1 MVRMGRT
8 VKIFDA
14 LRPPAIGPFRED
26 AFTSSARSER
36 TAAILGIA
44 LGISFFTCFATGI
57 YSHLAQHPPTWFHLS
72 ARPAGLYR
80 FTQGLHIATGL
91 ASIPLLFAK
100 LWTVFPKLF
109 AWPPFQGVASLLER
123 LSLLPLVGGAVF
135 MLFSGLAN
143 INLWYPW
150 PFNFPIAHY
159 WVAWITIGA
168 LVVHIGAK
176 ISTTRAAL
184 RRGGGDAAM
193 TAIETNPDAPV
204 VAPAN
209 GMSRR
214 QLLITA
220 FGISGLVT
228 LVTVGQTYAPL
239 RKLALLAPRRP
250 NTGPQGFPVNR
261 TARAAGVTATAR
273 SGDYRL
279 EVTGRVPKPVT
290 LNLDQIRAMPQHSA
304 ILPIACVEG
313 WSTTQD
319 WQGIRLRDLLA
330 HAGVHGSR
338 AVRIESLQQQRS
350 YRSSVVDAD
359 QVADPDTLLALRV
372 NGEMLELDHGYPLR
386 LIGPNRPG
394 VMQTKWI
401 ARVVVL

>member
-1 MVRMGRT
+1 MNTFER
-8 VKIFDA
+8 I
-14 LRPPAIGPFRED
+14 RPPAIGPFRD
-26 AFTSSARSER
+26 GAFTSPARSER

-44 LGISFFTCFATGI
+44 LGVSFFTCFATGL
-57 YSHLAQHPPTWFHLS
+57 YSHLAQHPPSWFHLS

-80 FTQGLHIATGL
+80 FTQGLHVATGI
-91 ASIPLLFAK
+91 ASIPLLLAK

-109 AWPPFQGVASLLER
+109 VWPPFHSVATVFER
-123 LSLLPLVGGAVF
+123 LSLLPLVGGS
-135 MLFSGLAN
+135 LFLLATGLAN

-184 RRGGGDAAM
+184 RPEPMPPFADAPGDAG
-193 TAIETNPDAPV
+193 T
-204 VAPAN
+204 

-214 QLLITA
+214 QLLTAA
-220 FGISGLVT
+220 FGTSALVT

-250 NTGPQGFPVNR
+250 DVGPQGFPVNR
-261 TARAAGVTATAR
+261 TARAAGVLTTAP
-273 SGDYRL
+273 SPDYRL
-279 EVTGRVPKPVT
+279 AITGRGVTPVS
-290 LNLDQIRAMPQHSA
+290 LDLAHLRSMTQHA
-304 ILPIACVEG
+304 ATLPISCVEG

-319 WQGIRLRDLLA
+319 WEGIRLREVLA
-330 HAGVHGSR
+330 LAGIHDAR
-338 AVRIESLQQQRS
+338 AVRVESLQQHRS
-350 YRSSVVDAD
+350 YRNSIVDAD

-372 NGEMLELDHGYPLR
+372 NGEPLALDHGYPIR

-394 VMQTKWI
+394 VMQTKWVT
-401 ARVVVL
+401 RVVVL